1 MRGLAVDALSFGV
14 VINTAEFNIDV
25 LNWDPEFKSRR
36 FEIFVFDTDDARPN
50 KGITEGS
57 CQNVFDKI
65 Q

>member
-14 VINTAEFNIDV
+14 VINTAELNIDV
-25 LNWDPEFKSRR
+25 LDWDAKFKSCR